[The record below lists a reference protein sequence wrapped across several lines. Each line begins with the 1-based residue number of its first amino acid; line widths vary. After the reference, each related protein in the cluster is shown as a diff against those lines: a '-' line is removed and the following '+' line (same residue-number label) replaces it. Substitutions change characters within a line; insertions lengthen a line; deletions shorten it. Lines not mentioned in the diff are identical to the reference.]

1 MSDFKTDKSPEKK
14 SEGSGSGNK
23 KLNRAQKRYERAVRE
38 SQRAQSR
45 VPHSTRI
52 VVERHFNEETG
63 RASRRLTTSQVL
75 KKRRRQTPLQKAVR
89 KSFMEGRYFIHGKIS
104 ENEQDNAGV
113 EAAHKAEEAGEDVVR
128 FVRVNRRDKTSK
140 RKRELEKARYRE
152 RRAEGEYRF
161 RKYMDDNPDVS
172 EKMARKKIQKEQIKK
187 QYARLFRKRAKET
200 KQAAGTTT
208 KATQKTIIIAKKLA
222 EIARDHAIG
231 IGALTGGGL
240 FFMLI
245 TSMISSCGAMLGSG
259 TTTIMAGAYQ
269 SMPIDIDAAE
279 DSMKL
284 KEMYLQNDIND
295 TETVYPGYDEYVYDL
310 GHIGHD
316 PFTLINYLS
325 AVYGIFTSWDV
336 EADVQTLF
344 DEMYSLTFTPSEET
358 RTRIVTTTIPG
369 DMPGEDIISTEEE
382 EYTVSIMTVTLTVK
396 PLEDIVNENLAGND
410 EALNLYQTYGV
421 TRGALQR
428 FWSPLN
434 LDWGSRISCYYGYR
448 VHPISGENQFHRGLD
463 IAVPEGTELL
473 SAMDGTV
480 MYARYD
486 DSYGNYIVITDENG
500 YSIRYAH
507 MSSLSVSEGQTVTH
521 GDLVGYSGN
530 TGGSTGPHLHLEC
543 TYGADY
549 YNPIFYFMNGSG

>member
-113 EAAHKAEEAGEDVVR
+113 EAAHKAEEAGEDFVR

-172 EKMARKKIQKEQIKK
+172 EKIARKKIQKEQIKK

-200 KQAAGTTT
+200 KQAAGTTAKT
-208 KATQKTIIIAKKLA
+208 TQKTIIIAKKLA
-222 EIARDHAIG
+222 EIARDHAMG

-269 SMPIDIDAAE
+269 SMPTDIDAAE

-295 TETVYPGYDEYVYDL
+295 TETVYSGYDEYVYDL

-325 AVYGIFTSWDV
+325 AVYGVFTSWDV

-344 DEMYSLTFTPSEET
+344 DEMYTLTFTPSEET

-396 PLEDIVNENLAGND
+396 PLEDIVNEKLAGND
-410 EALNLYQTYGV
+410 EALNLYQTYRV

-463 IAVPEGTELL
+463 IAVPEGTELM

-486 DSYGNYIVITDENG
+486 DSYGNYIVIADENG
-500 YSIRYAH
+500 YSVRYAH
-507 MSSLSVSEGQTVTH
+507 MSSLSVNEGQTVTH